1 MLRRSL
7 LVLSL
12 LAAAPAVAQITVVAP
27 AAAQPG
33 AQPEWRQAAEH
44 QVILRPNVFEPEVVR
59 LTAGV
64 PTRLV
69 FYNNS
74 RTTLSLTAEGFF
86 EAARIRSGDADLL
99 ADGGMVLQPGET
111 KAVTLVPAP
120 GRYRMR
126 SQNWFRRL
134 IGMSALIVVE
144 PA

>member
-1 MLRRSL
+1 MRHLPL
-7 LVLSL
+7 LIA
-12 LAAAPAVAQITVVAP
+12 LALAAP
-27 AAAQPG
+27 AAAQPVVRAA

-44 QVILRPNVFEPEVVR
+44 QVLLRPNVFEPEEIR

-69 FYNNS
+69 FHNNS
-74 RTTLSLTAEGFF
+74 RTAMSLTAENFF
-86 EAARIRSGDADLL
+86 EAARIRSGDDRLIE
-99 ADGGMVLQPGET
+99 DGGMVLQAGET

-126 SQNWFRRL
+126 SQNWLRRL

-144 PA
+144 PSPGYASN